1 MSRQRRRAENH
12 PHANLRPHAKYRKNA
27 YTNKRVQSMY
37 EINKIILCI
46 HLHAIIHIRVPMS
59 KPKPDT
65 RFDEEL
71 GIYDRL
77 FELSGLIAAEKAK
90 ASAAEKASSAKASS
104 AKDSSAKDS
113 SATTR
118 PNPPNLEKFK
128 DSPQAFTKRKRPQ
141 AERDADDARFQ
152 RILEEQWAAS
162 RKKMESASS
171 AKAKAISVKPEVME
185 ALNTLGNP
193 GFNREEIK
201 KAYRELA
208 RKMHPDKNPLDET
221 KSKEKFQRLGAAYA
235 LLIDMFP
242 DAGGSKSKR
251 HIRRK
256 YRNTKKTHRHSRKTH
271 V

>member
-1 MSRQRRRAENH
+1 M
-12 PHANLRPHAKYRKNA
+12 
-27 YTNKRVQSMY
+27 
-37 EINKIILCI
+37 
-46 HLHAIIHIRVPMS
+46 
-59 KPKPDT
+59 
-65 RFDEEL
+65 
-71 GIYDRL
+71 
-77 FELSGLIAAEKAK
+77 
-90 ASAAEKASSAKASS
+90 
-104 AKDSSAKDS
+104 
-113 SATTR
+113 
-118 PNPPNLEKFK
+118 
-128 DSPQAFTKRKRPQ
+128 KRKRPQ

-171 AKAKAISVKPEVME
+171 AKAKAISVDPEVME

-208 RKMHPDKNPLDET
+208 LKVHPDKNPLDET
-221 KSKEKFQRLGAAYA
+221 NSKEKFQRLGAAYT
-235 LLIDMFP
+235 LLINMFPRMP

-256 YRNTKKTHRHSRKTH
+256 YRKTKKTHRHNRKTH

>member
-1 MSRQRRRAENH
+1 MPRQRRRAENH

-27 YTNKRVQSMY
+27 YTNKRVQGMY

-59 KPKPDT
+59 
-65 RFDEEL
+65 
-71 GIYDRL
+71 
-77 FELSGLIAAEKAK
+77 A
-90 ASAAEKASSAKASS
+90 KASSAKASS
-104 AKDSSAKDS
+104 ATAS
-113 SATTR
+113 SATASSATR

-128 DSPQAFTKRKRPQ
+128 DSPQAFMKRKRPQ

-185 ALNTLGNP
+185 ALKTLGNP
-193 GFNREEIK
+193 SFNREEIR
-201 KAYRELA
+201 KAYLA
-208 RKMHPDKNPLDET
+208 LAPIMHPDKNPLDEKNST
-221 KSKEKFQRLGAAYA
+221 EKFQRLLADYK

-256 YRNTKKTHRHSRKTH
+256 YRKTKKTHRHSRKTH

>member
-1 MSRQRRRAENH
+1 
-12 PHANLRPHAKYRKNA
+12 
-27 YTNKRVQSMY
+27 
-37 EINKIILCI
+37 
-46 HLHAIIHIRVPMS
+46 MS

-90 ASAAEKASSAKASS
+90 ASAAAKASSAKASS
-104 AKDSSAKDS
+104 AKASAAEKASSAKDSSAKASAAEKASSAKDSSAKAS

-128 DSPQAFTKRKRPQ
+128 DSPQAFMKRKRPQ

-171 AKAKAISVKPEVME
+171 AKAKAISVKPEVMK
-185 ALNTLGNP
+185 ALDTLGNP

-221 KSKEKFQRLGAAYA
+221 KSKEKFQRLGAAYE
-235 LLIDMFP
+235 LLINMFP

-256 YRNTKKTHRHSRKTH
+256 YRKTKKTHRHSRKTH